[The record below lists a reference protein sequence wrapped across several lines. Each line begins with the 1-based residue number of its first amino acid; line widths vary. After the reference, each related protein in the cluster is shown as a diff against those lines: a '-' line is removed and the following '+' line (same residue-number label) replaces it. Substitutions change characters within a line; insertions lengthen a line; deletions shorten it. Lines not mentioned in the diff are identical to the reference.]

1 MGYKKLDEIMELLN
15 DELDGFDKSLDKLE
29 KLTKNVDNIKIKPDT
44 SQIEYLLREHLDS
57 EKAKNSKLQES
68 VLNME
73 KRISKA
79 RLVPKTQ
86 VWLQYTIWFM
96 CLVIIAYLVLQVS
109 RIDHIQQKAFL
120 EGRQQVISDL
130 KGYFDQNPK
139 HYESYQKWLKEKDSV
154 PDQK

>member
-1 MGYKKLDEIMELLN
+1 
-15 DELDGFDKSLDKLE
+15 LDKLE

>member
-1 MGYKKLDEIMELLN
+1 MGYKKLDENMELLN

>member
-130 KGYFDQNPK
+130 KGYFDQYPQ

>member
-1 MGYKKLDEIMELLN
+1 
-15 DELDGFDKSLDKLE
+15 
-29 KLTKNVDNIKIKPDT
+29 
-44 SQIEYLLREHLDS
+44 
-57 EKAKNSKLQES
+57 
-68 VLNME
+68 ME